1 MRAVLVFWF
10 VTAPRLEPVAV
21 AILIAGAAVYAF
33 LESLRSGLDDNLVAA
48 LPTALVIF
56 QLGSLWGERAMPWAG
71 PAAATLLAA
80 AGVNAAVALATW
92 RAGLVAGSGALAGA
106 LAGTVVIVS
115 GGWGAYAVLWV
126 FFLGGTAATRWG
138 YRRKA
143 ATGVA
148 QPDRGRRGVSHVV
161 ANVGVPAALL
171 VLGAPPIAFAAALAA
186 ALADTLGTEIG
197 GLYGRRPF
205 SLIPMR
211 RLDVGAAGA
220 VSMPGIAAGL
230 LGAAAL
236 GSAGYLAGLFPV
248 SAVVVVAAAG
258 LAGSLAE
265 SVAQQLARRRGLSLD
280 HDFANAFNTFAGALI
295 ALEVSL
301 SVQARGLFL
310 PIAGA

>member
-1 MRAVLVFWF
+1 
-10 VTAPRLEPVAV
+10 
-21 AILIAGAAVYAF
+21 
-33 LESLRSGLDDNLVAA
+33 
-48 LPTALVIF
+48 
-56 QLGSLWGERAMPWAG
+56 
-71 PAAATLLAA
+71 
-80 AGVNAAVALATW
+80 
-92 RAGLVAGSGALAGA
+92 
-106 LAGTVVIVS
+106 
-115 GGWGAYAVLWV
+115 
-126 FFLGGTAATRWG
+126 
-138 YRRKA
+138 
-143 ATGVA
+143 
-148 QPDRGRRGVSHVV
+148 
-161 ANVGVPAALL
+161 
-171 VLGAPPIAFAAALAA
+171 
-186 ALADTLGTEIG
+186 
-197 GLYGRRPF
+197 
-205 SLIPMR
+205 MR

>member
-1 MRAVLVFWF
+1 MLLWPKGISERLADAHLHAVLAHELWHV
-10 VTAPRLEPVAV
+10 R
-21 AILIAGAAVYAF
+21 
-33 LESLRSGLDDNLVAA
+33 RRDNLVAA

-80 AGVNAAVALATW
+80 AGVNAAVALGTW

-143 ATGVA
+143 AAGVA

-161 ANVGVPAALL
+161 ANIGVPAALL

-197 GLYGRRPF
+197 SLYGRRPF

-211 RLDVGAAGA
+211 RLEVGAAGEGPKELPPRFLMMLA
-220 VSMPGIAAGL
+220 DGFIDRLFKTTSDLVVDVASMTSIDPKVGG
-230 LGAAAL
+230 
-236 GSAGYLAGLFPV
+236 FPYV
-248 SAVVVVAAAG
+248 
-258 LAGSLAE
+258 
-265 SVAQQLARRRGLSLD
+265 
-280 HDFANAFNTFAGALI
+280 NAPAPVPVPTT
-295 ALEVSL
+295 
-301 SVQARGLFL
+301 
-310 PIAGA
+310 